1 MVMVDGRLLSFSM
14 KEACVSLFGMYV
26 SLDDTIVK
34 RTSFPPI
41 FQCEFEIEI

>member
-1 MVMVDGRLLSFSM
+1 MVMVDGRLSFLM
-14 KEACVSLFGMYV
+14 EEACVSLFVYV

-41 FQCEFEIEI
+41 FECEFEIQI